1 MINGV
6 PTDLINVRDRGLQ
19 YGDGCFETIRVFD
32 GNPILLNEHLRRLEA
47 TCNYLRLEVKTRLLM
62 DELTQFLELR
72 KRDGVLKI
80 IITRGVGGRGYSP
93 DSDIPATR
101 ILMHSNYPVDYTS
114 KAAHGAGVAF
124 ASFLLSNN
132 SLLAGF
138 KHLNRL
144 DQVMASFG
152 FSESVDELVC
162 LNQDGLVIEGTK
174 SNLFMVV
181 KNQAITPSIDTA
193 GVSGVMRE
201 YLLQQFAFASIEVK
215 SCNISKRDLLTATEV
230 FLCNSVFGV
239 WPVRKLIENA
249 NVHTW
254 PTGALTVLAQQYHH
268 DLLTTANQAII

>member
-32 GNPILLNEHLRRLEA
+32 GKPILLNEHFRRLEA
-47 TCNYLRLEVKTRLLM
+47 TCNYLRLELNTRLLM
-62 DELTQFLELR
+62 SELAQFLELCN
-72 KRDGVLKI
+72 RDSVLKI
-80 IITRGVGGRGYSP
+80 IITRGVGGRGYS
-93 DSDIPATR
+93 SNSGIHATR
-101 ILMHSNYPVDYTS
+101 ILMLSNYPDDYAS
-114 KAAHGAGVAF
+114 KAEHGAVVAF
-124 ASFLLSNN
+124 SSFLLSNN
-132 SLLAGF
+132 SSLAGF

-152 FSESVDELVC
+152 ISESVDELVC

-181 KNQAITPSIDTA
+181 KDQAITPSIETA
-193 GVSGVMRE
+193 GITGVMRE
-201 YLLQQFAFASIEVK
+201 YLLQQFASASIEVK
-215 SCNISKRDLLTATEV
+215 SCTISKRELLNATEV